1 MEGHVM
7 AAIVDCPLCSRKL
20 RILDAYEGEP
30 VKCPTCGGTFVAPI
44 EAEAASVP
52 AASALIVTETIAPL
66 EIGPRQAVPP
76 VPKLKPR
83 LIGEEKVPPSRPPPG
98 KPSASKLP
106 LRLCTVCGRQL
117 ERDATRCT
125 HCGEPL
131 GADDDRPWPYRDC
144 EPHRGG
150 MILALGIISIVLI
163 TTCVLSIIGLP
174 MGIAA
179 WTMAQGDLRKM
190 RAGRMDPDGMRTTES
205 GRTCAIIG
213 TVLNALGVMYLAMMF
228 AIRVAG
234 ARF

>member
-1 MEGHVM
+1 M

-20 RILDAYEGEP
+20 RILDSYEGEP
-30 VKCPTCGGTFVAPI
+30 VKCPTCGGTFVAPT
-44 EAEAASVP
+44 EQEVASVP
-52 AASALIVTETIAPL
+52 GGAAGPVVTETIRPL
-66 EIGPRQAVPP
+66 EIGSRQTVPP

-83 LIGEEKVPPSRPPPG
+83 LIGEEKVPPSHPPPPG
-98 KPSASKLP
+98 NPSASKLP
-106 LRLCTVCGRQL
+106 LRLCPRCGRHL
-117 ERDATRCT
+117 ERDAMRCLQ
-125 HCGEPL
+125 CGEPL
-131 GADDDRPWPYRDC
+131 GEDDDRPWPYRDC

-213 TVLNALGVMYLAMMF
+213 TVLNTLGLLYLAMMF
-228 AIRVAG
+228 AVRVAG

>member
-1 MEGHVM
+1 M

-20 RILDAYEGEP
+20 RILDAYEGDP
-30 VKCPTCGGTFVAPI
+30 VKCPSCGGTFVAPT
-44 EAEAASVP
+44 ETEVASIP
-52 AASALIVTETIAPL
+52 AAAAGPVVTEKIAPL
-66 EIGPRQAVPP
+66 EIGSRQAVPP

-83 LIGEEKVPPSRPPPG
+83 LIGEEKVAPSRPLPPTQG
-98 KPSASKLP
+98 PTKLP
-106 LRLCTVCGRQL
+106 LRLCPSCGRHL
-117 ERDATRCT
+117 EGDAMRCT

-131 GADDDRPWPYRDC
+131 GDDDRPWPYRDC

-150 MILALGIISIVLI
+150 LILAVGIISIVLI
-163 TTCVLSIIGLP
+163 TTCALSIIGLP

-213 TVLNALGVMYLAMMF
+213 TVLNTLGLLYLAMMF
-228 AIRVAG
+228 AVQIAG
-234 ARF
+234 GRF